1 MKRIT
6 LIVGGMALLL
16 LLISCSKKPETSQNM
31 PIVEGAK
38 IETVQPTSVDDYYEA
53 VGTVRARNSS
63 VVAARIMGTIVALH
77 VREGDTVRAG
87 QTLIEIESRE
97 AGIQVQKAQAG
108 VREATDAL
116 DEVDRNIRAAES
128 AREAARANEKLANT
142 TFNRY
147 QTLFARRSVSPQ
159 EFDEVRAKLEVAS
172 AERERAERLLQATT
186 ARRKQVLARIDQAK
200 ADVSNARVYVS
211 YARLTSPINGIVVSK
226 QTDVGYLAT
235 PGAPLLTIE
244 NSSRYQL
251 EVSVEESRL
260 GTIHL
265 HDQAELQ
272 IEALGNTQLSGSVEE
287 IVPAADPNS
296 RSYIVKVGLPNV
308 ADAPLRSGVYGKAR
322 FISGQRQALAIP
334 KTAISQRG
342 QLTGVFVVDQSG
354 LARLRLIKTGKEF
367 GERVEVLSGLNT
379 GEQVVME
386 GPATIQD
393 GTRVREAAPVKRPPI
408 AMR

>member
-1 MKRIT
+1 MKRSILT
-6 LIVGGMALLL
+6 VGGMALLL
-16 LLISCSKKPETSQNM
+16 LLISCSKNPETSQQM
-31 PIVEGAK
+31 PLVQGAK

-63 VVAARIMGTIVALH
+63 VVAAKIMGNIVALH

-87 QTLIEIESRE
+87 QTLIEIENRE
-97 AGIQVQKAQAG
+97 GGIQVQKAQAG

-142 TFNRY
+142 TFDRY
-147 QTLFARRSVSPQ
+147 QALFARRSVSPQ

-172 AERERAERLLQATT
+172 AERDVADRFLQAAK
-186 ARRKQVLARIDQAK
+186 ARQRQVLARIDQAK
-200 ADVSNARVYVS
+200 ADVSNARVYVG
-211 YARLTSPINGIVVSK
+211 YARLTSPINGIVTSK
-226 QTDVGYLAT
+226 QTDVGHLAT

-244 NSSRYQL
+244 DNSRYQL
-251 EVSVEESRL
+251 EVAVEESRL
-260 GTIHL
+260 GMIHL
-265 HDQAELQ
+265 HDQAQLE
-272 IEALGNTQLSGSVEE
+272 IEALGNTELIGPVEE

-296 RSYIVKVGLPNV
+296 RSYVVKVGVPNL
-308 ADAPLRSGVYGKAR
+308 AGMQLRSGVYGKAR
-322 FISGQRQALAIP
+322 FVSGQRQALAIP

-354 LARLRLIKTGKEF
+354 LARLRLIKTGRAF
-367 GERVEVLSGLNT
+367 GANVEILSGLNA
-379 GEQVVME
+379 GEQIVIE

-393 GTRVREAAPVKRPPI
+393 GTRVREAAPVKGPPV
-408 AMR
+408 ATR

>member
-1 MKRIT
+1 MKRII
-6 LIVGGMALLL
+6 LIVGGMALL
-16 LLISCSKKPETSQNM
+16 LLISCSKKPETQQM
-31 PIVEGAK
+31 PVVQGAK
-38 IETVQPTSVDDYYEA
+38 IETVQPASVEDYYEA

-63 VVAARIMGTIVALH
+63 VVAARIMGNIVALH

-87 QTLIEIESRE
+87 QILIEIENRE

-108 VREATDAL
+108 VRESQEAL
-116 DEVDRNIRAAES
+116 EEVDRNIRAAES

-159 EFDEVRAKLEVAS
+159 EFDEVRTRLEVAS

-186 ARRKQVLARIDQAK
+186 AQRKQVLARIDQAK
-200 ADVSNARVYVS
+200 ADVSNARVNIG
-211 YARLTSPINGIVVSK
+211 YAKLTSPINGIVTSK

-235 PGAPLLTIE
+235 PGSPLLTIE
-244 NSSRYQL
+244 DNSRYQL
-251 EVSVEESRL
+251 AVAVEESRL

-265 HDQAELQ
+265 HDQAQLQ
-272 IEALGNTQLSGSVEE
+272 IEALGNTELTGSVEE
-287 IVPAADPNS
+287 IVPASDPNS
-296 RSYIVKVGLPNV
+296 RSYIVKVGVPNLAGV
-308 ADAPLRSGVYGKAR
+308 QLRSGVYGKAR

-354 LARLRLIKTGKEF
+354 LARLRLIKTGRPF
-367 GERVEVLSGLNT
+367 GDNVEILSGLKA
-379 GEQVVME
+379 GELIVIN

-393 GTRVREAAPVKRPPI
+393 GTRVREAAPGKGPPV
-408 AMR
+408 ATR

>member
-1 MKRIT
+1 M
-6 LIVGGMALLL
+6 LLLL
-16 LLISCSKKPETSQNM
+16 LLISCSKKTETSQNL
-31 PIVEGAK
+31 PIVQGAK

-63 VVAARIMGTIVALH
+63 VVAARIMGNVVALH

-97 AGIQVQKAQAG
+97 AGIQVQRAQAG

-116 DEVDRNIRAAES
+116 DEADRNIRAAES
-128 AREAARANEKLANT
+128 AREAARANEKLATT

-172 AERERAERLLQATT
+172 AESERAERFLQATK
-186 ARRKQVLARIDQAK
+186 AKQKQVLARLDQAK
-200 ADVSNARVYVS
+200 SDVSNARVYVG
-211 YARLTSPINGIVVSK
+211 YAKLTSPINGVVVSK

-235 PGAPLLTIE
+235 PGTPLLTIE
-244 NSSRYQL
+244 NNSRYQL

-260 GTIHL
+260 GTIHPGDRAQL
-265 HDQAELQ
+265 E
-272 IEALGNTQLSGSVEE
+272 IEALGNKELSGSVEE

-296 RSYIVKVGLPNV
+296 RSYIVKLGVPNV
-308 ADAPLRSGVYGKAR
+308 AGAHLRSGLYGKAR

-334 KTAISQRG
+334 KTAINQRG
-342 QLTGVFVVDQSG
+342 QLTGVFIVDQSG
-354 LARLRLIKTGKEF
+354 LARLRLIKTGRAF
-367 GERVEVLSGLNT
+367 GERVEILSGLNA
-379 GEQVVME
+379 GEEVLIE
-386 GPATIQD
+386 GPPTIQD
-393 GTRVREAAPVKRPPI
+393 GTRVREAAPAKGPPI
-408 AMR
+408 ATR

>member
-1 MKRIT
+1 MKQII

-16 LLISCSKKPETSQNM
+16 LLISCSKKPETTQQM
-31 PIVEGAK
+31 PVVQGAK
-38 IETVQPTSVDDYYEA
+38 IETVQPASVEDYYEA

-63 VVAARIMGTIVALH
+63 VVAARIMGNVVAVH

-87 QTLIEIESRE
+87 QTLIEIENRE

-108 VREATDAL
+108 VREATDTL

-159 EFDEVRAKLEVAS
+159 EFDEVRTKLEVAK
-172 AERERAERLLQATT
+172 AETERAERLLQVAK
-186 ARRKQVLARIDQAK
+186 AKQKQVLARIDQAK
-200 ADVSNARVYVS
+200 ADVSNARVYVG
-211 YARLTSPINGIVVSK
+211 YAKLTSPINGIVTSK

-244 NSSRYQL
+244 NNSRYQL
-251 EVSVEESRL
+251 EVAVEESRL

-265 HDQAELQ
+265 GEQAQLQ
-272 IEALGNTQLSGSVEE
+272 IEALGNTELTGSVEE
-287 IVPAADPNS
+287 IVPASDPNS
-296 RSYIVKVGLPNV
+296 RSYIVKISVTNLG
-308 ADAPLRSGVYGKAR
+308 DAQLRSGLYGKAR

-354 LARLRLIKTGKEF
+354 VARLRLIKIGRAF
-367 GERVEVLSGLNT
+367 GDNVEILSGLNA
-379 GEQVVME
+379 GDLIVIN

-393 GTRVREAAPVKRPPI
+393 GTRVREAAPGKGPPV
-408 AMR
+408 ATR

>member
-1 MKRIT
+1 MKRIILT
-6 LIVGGMALLL
+6 VGGMALLL
-16 LLISCSKKPETSQNM
+16 LLISCSKKPETSQQM
-31 PIVEGAK
+31 PVVQGAK

-63 VVAARIMGTIVALH
+63 VVAARIMGNIVALH

-108 VREATDAL
+108 VREAQEAL
-116 DEVDRNIRAAES
+116 GEVERNIHAAES
-128 AREAARANEKLANT
+128 AREAAQANEKLANT

-186 ARRKQVLARIDQAK
+186 AKRKQVLARIDQVK
-200 ADVSNARVYVS
+200 ADVSNARVYVG
-211 YARLTSPINGIVVSK
+211 YAKLTSPINGIVVSK
-226 QTDVGYLAT
+226 QTDVGHLAT
-235 PGAPLLTIE
+235 PGSPLLTIE
-244 NSSRYQL
+244 DNSRYQL
-251 EVSVEESRL
+251 AVSVEESRL

-265 HDQAELQ
+265 HDQAQLE
-272 IEALGNTQLSGSVEE
+272 IEAVGTTELIGLVEE
-287 IVPAADPNS
+287 IVPTSDPNS
-296 RSYIVKVGLPNV
+296 RSYIVKVGVPNLPGV
-308 ADAPLRSGVYGKAR
+308 QLRSGVYGKAR

-342 QLTGVFVVDQSG
+342 QLTGVFVVDHSG
-354 LARLRLIKTGKEF
+354 LARLRLIKTGRAF
-367 GERVEVLSGLNT
+367 GDNVEILSGLNA
-379 GEQVVME
+379 GEQIVIE

-393 GTRVREAAPVKRPPI
+393 GTRVREGTPDKGPPVATR
-408 AMR
+408 

>member
-1 MKRIT
+1 M
-6 LIVGGMALLL
+6 VGGGALLL
-16 LLISCSKKPETSQNM
+16 LLISCSKKPETSQQM
-31 PIVEGAK
+31 PVVQGAK

-63 VVAARIMGTIVALH
+63 VIAARIMGNIVALH

-87 QTLIEIESRE
+87 QTLIEIENRE

-172 AERERAERLLQATT
+172 AESERADKLLQATT
-186 ARRKQVLARIDQAK
+186 ARRKQVLARIEQAK
-200 ADVSNARVYVS
+200 ADVSNARVYVG
-211 YARLTSPINGIVVSK
+211 YARLTSPINGVVVSK
-226 QTDVGYLAT
+226 QADVGYLAT
-235 PGAPLLTIE
+235 PGSPLLTIE
-244 NSSRYQL
+244 NNSRYLL
-251 EVSVEESRL
+251 EVAVEESRL

-265 HDQAELQ
+265 QDQAQLQ
-272 IEALGNTQLSGSVEE
+272 IEALGNTELTGSVEE

-296 RSYIVKVGLPNV
+296 RSYIVKVGVPNL
-308 ADAPLRSGVYGKAR
+308 AGMQLRSGIYGKAR

-342 QLTGVFVVDQSG
+342 QLTGLFVVDQSG
-354 LARLRLIKTGKEF
+354 LARLRLIKTGRAF
-367 GERVEVLSGLNT
+367 GDNVEILSGLNA
-379 GEQVVME
+379 GEQIVIE

-393 GTRVREAAPVKRPPI
+393 GARVREAASAKGPPVATR
-408 AMR
+408 

>member
-1 MKRIT
+1 MKRII
-6 LIVGGMALLL
+6 LIVGGMTLLL
-16 LLISCSKKPETSQNM
+16 LVSCSKKTETSQPM
-31 PIVEGAK
+31 PIVQGAK
-38 IETVQPTSVDDYYEA
+38 IEIVQPTSIDDYYEA

-63 VVAARIMGTIVALH
+63 VVAARIVGNIVALH

-116 DEVDRNIRAAES
+116 EEVDRNIRAAES
-128 AREAARANEKLANT
+128 ARDAARANEKLANT

-172 AERERAERLLQATT
+172 AESERAEKFLQATK
-186 ARRKQVLARIDQAK
+186 ARQKQVLARIEQAK
-200 ADVSNARVYVS
+200 ADVANARVNVG
-211 YARLTSPINGIVVSK
+211 YAKLTSPINGIVVSK
-226 QTDVGYLAT
+226 QSDVGNLAT

-244 NSSRYQL
+244 NTSRYQL
-251 EVSVEESRL
+251 EVAVEESRL

-265 HDQAELQ
+265 HDQAQLQ
-272 IEALGNTQLSGSVEE
+272 IEAIGNSELTGLVEE
-287 IVPAADPNS
+287 IVPTADANS
-296 RSYIVKVGLPNV
+296 RSYIVKVGVPSV
-308 ADAPLRSGVYGKAR
+308 AGAQLRSGVYGKAR

-354 LARLRLIKTGKEF
+354 LARLRLIKTGKAF
-367 GERVEVLSGLNT
+367 GDNVEILSGLNA
-379 GEQVVME
+379 GEQIVIE

-393 GTRVREAAPVKRPPI
+393 GSRVREAPPLKGPPVATR
-408 AMR
+408 

>member
-1 MKRIT
+1 
-6 LIVGGMALLL
+6 
-16 LLISCSKKPETSQNM
+16 
-31 PIVEGAK
+31 
-38 IETVQPTSVDDYYEA
+38 
-53 VGTVRARNSS
+53 
-63 VVAARIMGTIVALH
+63 MGTIVALH

-108 VREATDAL
+108 VRETQDAL

-408 AMR
+408 ATR

>member
-1 MKRIT
+1 MKRII

-16 LLISCSKKPETSQNM
+16 LPISCSKKPETSQQM
-31 PIVEGAK
+31 PVVQGAK
-38 IETVQPTSVDDYYEA
+38 IENVQPTSVDDYYEA

-63 VVAARIMGTIVALH
+63 VVAARIMGNIVALH

-87 QTLIEIESRE
+87 QTLIEIENRE

-147 QTLFARRSVSPQ
+147 QALFARRSVSPQ

-172 AERERAERLLQATT
+172 AERDVADRFLQATK
-186 ARRKQVLARIDQAK
+186 ARQRQILARIDQAK
-200 ADVSNARVYVS
+200 ADVSNARVYIG
-211 YARLTSPINGIVVSK
+211 YARLTSPINGVVTSK

-235 PGAPLLTIE
+235 PGSPLLTIE
-244 NSSRYQL
+244 DNSRYQL
-251 EVSVEESRL
+251 AVAVEESRL

-265 HDQAELQ
+265 NDQARLL
-272 IEALGNTQLSGSVEE
+272 IEALGNTELTGSVEE

-296 RSYIVKVGLPNV
+296 RSYIVKVGVPNL
-308 ADAPLRSGVYGKAR
+308 AGAQLRSGVYGKAR

-354 LARLRLIKTGKEF
+354 LARLRLIKTGRAF
-367 GERVEVLSGLNT
+367 GDNVEILSGLNA
-379 GEQVVME
+379 GEHIVIE

-393 GTRVREAAPVKRPPI
+393 GTRVREAAPVKGPPV
-408 AMR
+408 ATR

>member
-108 VREATDAL
+108 VRETQDAL

-408 AMR
+408 ATR